1 MQPSYCSKAIRVSP
15 KKAASYASFI
25 GFDTYINAVE
35 LNSRLFQKTLCLR
48 STIERTNAP
57 GFAKKKK
64 KNDKLKINNH

>member
-1 MQPSYCSKAIRVSP
+1 MQPSYCSEAIRVSQ

-25 GFDTYINAVE
+25 GFDTYIAVE